1 VRRTFGLVLV
11 VLALG
16 VPAALEPGASAAWG
30 PRVGVADDPDQVLVG
45 AHWTAGKLARRVVLQ
60 PNAKIGFGSD
70 VVAFLITVPALYR
83 FSTSGT
89 ITPYAGGGVTAGI
102 LDLEGDHDNDTNF
115 EIGIDAIGGL
125 EWRIGGGTRFALEL
139 ALGFGDLHDIQL
151 YAGWTFP

>member
-1 VRRTFGLVLV
+1 VLV

-16 VPAALEPGASAAWG
+16 VPAVLGPGASASWG

-45 AHWTAGKLARRVVLQ
+45 VHWNAGNLARRVVLQ
-60 PNAKIGFGSD
+60 PNAKLGFGSD
-70 VVAFLITVPALYR
+70 VVAFLITVPAHYR
-83 FSTSGT
+83 FATSTN

-102 LDLEGDHDNDTNF
+102 LDYDGNHDNDSNF

-125 EWRIGGGTRFALEL
+125 EWRIGAGRRFALEL